1 MSEPTFDLVST
12 HHVLAL
18 NIGVAGTLFG
28 GMLLAWVDEAAA
40 LYASKAAD
48 NRFVTFE
55 LERVRFLLPC
65 AVGDIVEVGA
75 RPLKASRSG
84 LQLEL
89 RERRALVRLDV
100 RPDPGADRGGGG
112 RHRLDVPAGGGEVE
126 QERRRRDLRP
136 GAAGRRRRLC
146 RACARGHRRV
156 PLSRGI

>member
-89 RERRALVRLDV
+89 RVARLGRNDVKETVLSTKAVMVAVDGEGKKTPVAFKAGWAERFERA
-100 RPDPGADRGGGG
+100 
-112 RHRLDVPAGGGEVE
+112 
-126 QERRRRDLRP
+126 
-136 GAAGRRRRLC
+136 
-146 RACARGHRRV
+146 
-156 PLSRGI
+156 

>member
-48 NRFVTFE
+48 NRFVTYE
-55 LERVRFLLPC
+55 LEKVRFLLPC
-65 AVGDIVEVGA
+65 GVGDIVEVGA
-75 RPLKASRSG
+75 RPLNASRSG

-89 RERRALVRLDV
+89 RVARLGRNDVKETVLSTKAVMVAVDGEGKKTPVAFKAGWAERFTTV
-100 RPDPGADRGGGG
+100 
-112 RHRLDVPAGGGEVE
+112 
-126 QERRRRDLRP
+126 
-136 GAAGRRRRLC
+136 
-146 RACARGHRRV
+146 
-156 PLSRGI
+156 

>member
-1 MSEPTFDLVST
+1 MSEPTFDLVAT

-18 NIGVAGTLFG
+18 HIGVAGTLFG

-40 LYASKAAD
+40 LYASKAAG

-89 RERRALVRLDV
+89 RVARLGRNDVKETVLSTKAVMVAVDADGKKTPVAFKAGWAERFEKV
-100 RPDPGADRGGGG
+100 
-112 RHRLDVPAGGGEVE
+112 
-126 QERRRRDLRP
+126 
-136 GAAGRRRRLC
+136 
-146 RACARGHRRV
+146 
-156 PLSRGI
+156 